1 MKLSYFSETD
11 TSRTDLL
18 SALTFAIC
26 SYFLVCQL
34 ACCMSDHTVEDEAVS
49 CSVTWVVDAYNLS
62 FPLCRRLEQYLEN
75 LFRFLLQDI
84 FYIFF
89 TLKSHTVCP
98 KLSPKKPW
106 DRVWACNDKLLLSL
120 CQNFDKYH
128 CALRRCQI
136 NFLDQLPPIVASLH
150 HVHSVWM
157 WGQWITPGPAHD
169 ILPNQP
175 SWQSDKDRF
184 LPSHT
189 HCRI

>member
-1 MKLSYFSETD
+1 MKPRYFSETD

-49 CSVTWVVDAYNLS
+49 CSLEWLTHIILVFLCVVVWSSIWKIYLDFY
-62 FPLCRRLEQYLEN
+62 CR
-75 LFRFLLQDI
+75 I
-84 FYIFF
+84 FFIFFF